1 MLTGQCTDLN
11 RIKGPILRGLAA
23 RAPYFHNGAAADLN
37 QLVNFYNERFN
48 MGLTNQQKAELVSFL
63 NSL

>member
-1 MLTGQCTDLN
+1 MLF
-11 RIKGPILRGLAA
+11 RSGLAA

-37 QLVNFYNERFN
+37 ELVNFYNMRFQMN
-48 MGLTNQQKAELVSFL
+48 LTQEQKRQLAAFL

>member
-1 MLTGQCTDLN
+1 LQRLQS
-11 RIKGPILRGLAA
+11 RQGPILRGLAA

-37 QLVNFYNERFN
+37 ELVNFYNQRFQMNLTDEQER
-48 MGLTNQQKAELVSFL
+48 QLVAFL